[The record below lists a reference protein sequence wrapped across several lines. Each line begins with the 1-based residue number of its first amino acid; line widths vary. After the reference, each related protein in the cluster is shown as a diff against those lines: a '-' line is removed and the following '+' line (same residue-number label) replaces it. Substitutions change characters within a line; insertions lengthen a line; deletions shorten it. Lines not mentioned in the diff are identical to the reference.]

1 MAQGAAVTVACA
13 ATRQILFK
21 NPQVYITG
29 LKQNC
34 LGKVEKILKGN
45 LDSISSPSPSV
56 KIHIMD
62 RKVCLRHKGK
72 TLLVK
77 VEKL

>member
-45 LDSISSPSPSV
+45 LDLINLMAFNFRENSNYGQE
-56 KIHIMD
+56 
-62 RKVCLRHKGK
+62 R
-72 TLLVK
+72 LLEV
-77 VEKL
+77 